1 MQPEISPP
9 AEPLCHDCVFG
20 PLLVGDANVMRFVIT
35 NSMMIMLVVMLG
47 LIIVAFTVRRSLR
60 TVPGGLQNFMEFLME
75 AVDGVVQPALG
86 KHAARL
92 FPLMASFFIFIL
104 FSNWFSLLP
113 FVGTIGRIEEH
124 GGHDVLI
131 PWLRPAT
138 ADMNMTL
145 ALALIA
151 FLTIHVSG
159 IMSHGP
165 FGHLKELSQNLLLAP
180 IFIVIELFVIVSLS
194 FRLFGNL
201 FAGEVLLGVA
211 SWILPIVG
219 VGFFLL
225 EVLFGLI
232 QAIIFTMLTLSFT
245 SVSIGTSEQH
255 A

>member
-1 MQPEISPP
+1 
-9 AEPLCHDCVFG
+9 
-20 PLLVGDANVMRFVIT
+20 
-35 NSMMIMLVVMLG
+35 MMIMLVVMLG
-47 LIIVAFTVRRSLR
+47 LIIVAFAVRRSLR
-60 TVPGGLQNFMEFLME
+60 TVPGGLQNFMEFLLD
-75 AVDGVVQPALG
+75 AVDNLVQPALG
-86 KHAARL
+86 KYATRL
-92 FPLMASFFIFIL
+92 FPLIASFFIFIL
-104 FSNWFSLLP
+104 FANWFSLLP

-159 IMSHGP
+159 IVSHGP
-165 FGHLKELSQNLLLAP
+165 FGHLKALSQNLLLAP
-180 IFIVIELFVIVSLS
+180 IFIIIELFVIVSLS

>member
-1 MQPEISPP
+1 
-9 AEPLCHDCVFG
+9 
-20 PLLVGDANVMRFVIT
+20 
-35 NSMMIMLVVMLG
+35 MLVVMLG
-47 LIIVAFTVRRSLR
+47 LIIAAFAVRRSLR
-60 TVPGGLQNFMEFLME
+60 TVPGGLQNFMEFLLD
-75 AVDGVVQPALG
+75 AVDNLVQPALG
-86 KHAARL
+86 KHATRL
-92 FPLMASFFIFIL
+92 FPLIASFFIFIL

-165 FGHLKELSQNLLLAP
+165 LGHLKELSHGLLLAP

-201 FAGEVLLGVA
+201 FAGEVLIGISA
-211 SWILPIVG
+211 WILPVVG
-219 VGFFLL
+219 VGFLLL

-245 SVSIGTSEQH
+245 SVAIGASEHH